1 MSWIKLTPYEQAE
14 GRLEKIYNRIKGE
27 DGYLDNIIQ
36 VHGELPHTLEGHL
49 SLYRNVMHH
58 PANNF
63 KTWWVETVAVYVS
76 LLNQCQYCINHH
88 ATNLEQVTD
97 SERTETMLLAL
108 KANDF
113 EDTFDTREVVML
125 QYIKVLTLLPA
136 SVTESQIRKLKKEGV
151 SDSEILE
158 LNQLVGYFSYANR
171 MALGLGLTNEGEKL
185 GVFTEVEEEQKLAI

>member
-1 MSWIKLTPYEQAE
+1 MSWIKLTPYKDAK

-27 DGYLDNIIQ
+27 NNYLDNIIQ

-58 PANNF
+58 PANSF
-63 KTWWVETVAVYVS
+63 DMWWVEAIAVYVS
-76 LLNQCQYCINHH
+76 LLNQCKYCINHH
-88 ATNLEQVTD
+88 TTNLSQIVSE
-97 SERTETMLLAL
+97 ERTETMMLAL

-113 EDTFDTREVVML
+113 EETFNQREVDML
-125 QYIKVLTLLPA
+125 NYIKVLTLLPA
-136 SVTESQIRKLKKEGV
+136 SVTQLQIRRLKESGL

-171 MALGLGLTNEGEKL
+171 MALGLGLTNEGEQL
-185 GVFTEVEEEQKLAI
+185 GSISEVVNAQQAQM